1 LKGAAQIRSPL
12 IFLNRI
18 RIYSLPDLFL
28 CARIRRMIKTFVLPT
43 LLALG
48 FAFWL
53 VGQTEADYSGWMKQ
67 VGATKGKMTKAIAAK
82 QNAEAA
88 ADATTLAG
96 LFKQVGAFWSSRN
109 VSDAVEIAH
118 KAEMASNDLAAAANS
133 GDDAKMQASLQ
144 TLNGACGQCHSA
156 HREGSPGS
164 FKIKQ

>member
-1 LKGAAQIRSPL
+1 
-12 IFLNRI
+12 
-18 RIYSLPDLFL
+18 
-28 CARIRRMIKTFVLPT
+28 MIKTFVLPT
-43 LLALG
+43 LLVLG

-67 VGATKGKMTKAIAAK
+67 VAATKGKVASEVKGK

-88 ADATTLAG
+88 TDATALAG

-109 VSDAVEIAH
+109 VTDAVEIAH
-118 KAEMASNDLAAAANS
+118 KAETASNDLAAAANA

-144 TLNGACGQCHSA
+144 TINGACGQCHSA

-164 FKIKQ
+164 FKMKQ